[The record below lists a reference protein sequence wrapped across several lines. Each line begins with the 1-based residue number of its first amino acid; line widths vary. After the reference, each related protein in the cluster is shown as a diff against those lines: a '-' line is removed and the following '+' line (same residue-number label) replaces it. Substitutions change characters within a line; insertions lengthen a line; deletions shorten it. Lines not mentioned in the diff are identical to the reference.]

1 MGNKSRAL
9 ELISLPQL
17 ARIEAFAK
25 GKATPCLYINLDTIA
40 ERYDELTKA
49 MPGAKIYYAM
59 KANPMDEVIRLLAE
73 RGSYFD
79 VASRYEI
86 DHILRLGISSERMS
100 YGNTIKKE
108 EDIAYAYAKGIRL
121 FSTDSKSD
129 IEKLARSAP
138 GAKLNFRLL
147 LDGAGADWPLSKK
160 FGAHPD
166 TIYKLIKL
174 AKRLGLVP
182 YGISFHVGS
191 QQRDIGQWDN
201 AIALVK
207 YLFDALKADGI
218 TLSCVNLGG
227 GFPAQYLKS
236 AQGVPAY
243 AESIMRYMQEDFPNG
258 GLDIIIEP
266 GRSLVAD
273 AGVIVTEIVMISKKS
288 ETNRTRWVYL
298 DVGKFGGLI
307 ETTDEAIKYPIYFP
321 GHYGKEDWS
330 EVILAGPTCDSADIL
345 YENYK
350 YKAPNN
356 LKEGER
362 VYILT
367 TGAYTMSYSS
377 VGFNGFPPL
386 EVRILPRLEDGQ
398 GAAA

>member
-9 ELISLPQL
+9 ELISLGDL
-17 ARIEAFAK
+17 ARIEEFAK
-25 GKATPCLYINLDTIA
+25 DKETPCLIIDLKKI
-40 ERYDELTKA
+40 EEHYDELAKA

-59 KANPMDEVIRLLAE
+59 KANPLDEVISLLAE
-73 RGSYFD
+73 KGAYFD
-79 VASRYEI
+79 VASRFEI
-86 DHILRLGISSERMS
+86 DQILRLGIPGERMS

-108 EDIAYAYAKGIRL
+108 KDIAYAYEKGIRL
-121 FSTDSKSD
+121 YSTDSLSD
-129 IEKLARSAP
+129 IQKISRNAP
-138 GAKLNFRLL
+138 GSMLNFRLL
-147 LDGAGADWPLSKK
+147 LDGSGADWPLSKK

-166 TIYKLIKL
+166 MVYKLVKS
-174 AKRLGLVP
+174 AKKLGLDP
-182 YGISFHVGS
+182 YGVSFHVGS

-207 YLFDALKADGI
+207 YLFDALKVDGI
-218 TLSCVNLGG
+218 KMRCINLGG
-227 GFPAQYLKS
+227 GFPAQYLKP

-243 AESIMRYMQEDFPNG
+243 AESIQRYIHEDFPEG

-273 AGVIVTEIVMISKKS
+273 AGVIVTEVVMISKKS
-288 ETNRTRWVYL
+288 DTNRTRWIFL
-298 DVGKFGGLI
+298 DIGKFGGLI

-321 GHYGKEDWS
+321 GRDGKEDWS
-330 EVILAGPTCDSADIL
+330 EAILAGPTCDSADIL

-350 YKAPNN
+350 YKVPNN

-377 VGFNGFPPL
+377 VSFNGFPPL
-386 EVRILPRLEDGQ
+386 SAYILK
-398 GAAA
+398 

>member
-9 ELISLPQL
+9 ELINGEELS
-17 ARIEAFAK
+17 RIEAYAND
-25 GKATPCLYINLDTIA
+25 KATPCLVVDVKKIG
-40 ERYDELTKA
+40 ERYDELTRA
-49 MPGAKIYYAM
+49 MPSAKLYYAM
-59 KANPMDEVIRLLAE
+59 KANPLDEVITLLYS
-73 RGSYFD
+73 RGAYFD
-79 VASRYEI
+79 FASRFEL
-86 DHILRLGISSERMS
+86 DQLLRLGVSPDRVS

-108 EDIAYAYAKGIRL
+108 SDIAYAFKKGVRL
-121 FSTDSKSD
+121 YTTDSRSD
-129 IEKLARSAP
+129 IEKLARVAP
-138 GAKLNFRLL
+138 GSRVNFRLL
-147 LDGAGADWPLSKK
+147 LDGSGADWPLSKK

-166 TIYKLIKL
+166 MIYKLVKH
-174 AKRLGLVP
+174 AKKLGLVP

-207 YLFDALKADGI
+207 YLFDALRADGI
-218 TLSCVNLGG
+218 RMRSINLGG
-227 GFPAQYLKS
+227 GLPAQYLKP
-236 AQGVPAY
+236 AQGVSAY
-243 AESIMRYMQEDFPNG
+243 AESILRYIKEDFPDG
-258 GLDIIIEP
+258 ELELIMEP

-273 AGVIVTEIVMISKKS
+273 AGVIVTEVVLISKKS
-288 ETNRTRWVYL
+288 DTNRTRWVYL
-298 DVGKFGGLI
+298 DIGKFGGLI

-321 GHYGKEDWS
+321 GRDGKEEWS

-350 YKAPNN
+350 YKVPNN

-367 TGAYTMSYSS
+367 AGAYTMSYSA

-386 EVRILPRLEDGQ
+386 PVHILS
-398 GAAA
+398 